1 MRNFINKYIFSYS
14 PQTNKN
20 MQCTKY
26 FQVNSCGINLSKTLC
41 ENVFYDPVNIAQ
53 QGGEG
58 AGSPVQ
64 GPVAMNDINVGN
76 KCIIETFNKPM
87 L

>member
-1 MRNFINKYIFSYS
+1 
-14 PQTNKN
+14 

-53 QGGEG
+53 QAKEERGRG
-58 AGSPVQ
+58 ARSPVQ

>member
-1 MRNFINKYIFSYS
+1 MYIKYS
-14 PQTNKN
+14 PQTNIN

-58 AGSPVQ
+58 AGSTDPSA
-64 GPVAMNDINVGN
+64 GPGGH
-76 KCIIETFNKPM
+76 E
-87 L
+87 